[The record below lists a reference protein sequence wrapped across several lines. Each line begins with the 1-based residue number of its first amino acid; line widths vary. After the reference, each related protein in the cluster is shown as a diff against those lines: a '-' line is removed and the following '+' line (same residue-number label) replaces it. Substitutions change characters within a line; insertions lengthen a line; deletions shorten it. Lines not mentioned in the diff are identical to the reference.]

1 MPVARTVYQMERRL
15 RSFLP
20 VFHQS
25 HIRNLSSLVVGMVSA
40 QAVTLPKV
48 AAWVSGG
55 KRSLESQ
62 VERFERLLRCPKFV
76 PLDVLKPMA
85 RRILSWLAR
94 RGQPLELIL
103 DRSFINDTLNLLHV
117 AVGCAGRALPLG
129 WVEVGHEGMS
139 DLALQTELLT
149 WVGECVPKGAR
160 VTLVA
165 DREFQSVHLA
175 HWLAT
180 KTDWSFVLRM
190 KTTTFAHINGDWI
203 AAGDV
208 ALRGARTLHQ
218 DVAISRT
225 YGKPMNLVTIWL
237 ADQAEPW
244 LLMTNLTDRNQVEA
258 LYQRRFWIEEMFS
271 DHKSRGLNL
280 EQSRVTDSD
289 RLQRLLVGVCLA
301 YLWLMEIGFL
311 VLQTGI
317 RRLYDS
323 RGSQR
328 TVSVCQLGFR
338 HFQALLSQA
347 ARPPWFTGFHPNFL
361 RN

>member
-1 MPVARTVYQMERRL
+1 MPVANTVYQMEQRL

-25 HIRNLSSLVVGMVSA
+25 HVKNLAALVVGMVSA
-40 QAVTLPKV
+40 RAVTLPKV

-62 VERFERLLRCPKFV
+62 VERFERLLRNSKFV

-85 RRILSWLAR
+85 GRILSWLVR

-129 WVEVGHEGMS
+129 WVEIPHEGMS
-139 DLALQTELLT
+139 DLALQTKLLQ
-149 WVGECVPKGAR
+149 WVGEIIPKGAT

-180 KTDWSFVLRM
+180 NTDWRFVLRM
-190 KTTTFAHINGDWI
+190 KKTTFAHINGDWI
-203 AAGDV
+203 PAGAV

-218 DVAISRT
+218 NVAVSRT
-225 YGKPMNLVTIWL
+225 YAERMNLVTIWL
-237 ADQAEPW
+237 PDQAEPW

-280 EQSRVTDSD
+280 EQSRITDPD

-311 VLQTGI
+311 VLETGI
-317 RRLYDS
+317 ARWYDS
-323 RGSQR
+323 RGSKR

-347 ARPPWFTGFHPNFL
+347 IEPPWFTGFHPNFL

>member
-1 MPVARTVYQMERRL
+1 MPVARTVYQMEQRL

-20 VFHQS
+20 VFHRS

-48 AAWVSGG
+48 AAWVSRG

-139 DLALQTELLT
+139 DLTLQTRLLT
-149 WVGECVPKGAR
+149 WVGECVPKGVR

-175 HWLAT
+175 YWLAT
-180 KTDWSFVLRM
+180 ETDWSFVLRM

-225 YGKPMNLVTIWL
+225 YGKRMNLVTIWL

-244 LLMTNLTDRNQVEA
+244 LLMTNLADRNQVEA

-301 YLWLMEIGFL
+301 YLWLMEIGFW
-311 VLQTGI
+311 VLHTGV

-323 RGSQR
+323 RGSHR
-328 TVSVCQLGFR
+328 TVSVCRLGFR

-347 ARPPWFTGFHPNFL
+347 AKPPWFTGFHPNFL
-361 RN
+361 EN